1 MTAPRRRYPQSL
13 KDEVVKNIIDTSRP
27 IKDVAAE
34 YGVGAE
40 TARVWLHQH
49 RKNTQ
54 ASDAAQE
61 ASQHAASAL
70 PAGQETLS

>member
-40 TARVWLHQH
+40 TARVLNDLRIYWNSETPKHCWSM
-49 RKNTQ
+49 NSV
-54 ASDAAQE
+54 AN
-61 ASQHAASAL
+61 
-70 PAGQETLS
+70 PAENPAV